1 MKPIGDRPH
10 PPGANVGSEEPRP
23 LRLLVV
29 DEGVLGHR
37 TLKAQLEAVLETL
50 PGVEA
55 TMVTVPPPGRLG
67 RLFTRKWIRG
77 SDADLQALRW
87 RLRWS
92 WQARRLLK
100 RYRGEVDV
108 ALLNTQA
115 SALLAKGPMR
125 GLPTILSIDATVG
138 QFTALEYTP
147 HDRWTPRQLRVMRR
161 LERRAL
167 RGAAA
172 AMPWTGWNA
181 AALESE
187 YGPGDL
193 RVEPVH
199 PGLDADWWGEA
210 AARRPAE
217 RQGPMRVLFVGNDV
231 ERKGLP
237 ALVEAVTALGGGAV
251 IDVVSGDEIEAHGF
265 VRLHRGVTAG
275 SERLRELYA
284 EADVFAL
291 PTQADAVPWAV
302 LEAMA
307 AGLPVVASG
316 VGAIPEMLGE
326 SGEVVPPGDPEA
338 VAAALRRL
346 SDPERRR
353 EMGEAARE
361 RVHQNYDNAL
371 QTPKILALARAVAEG
386 ARGGRRLRRR
396 TVLALGTGAAAVAVA
411 APYAALVPDDEFEQL
426 VAERLGIDTGLARQ
440 LLARAREEYGDARYD
455 VHAAAFALAV
465 RNPVS
470 AVMPAS
476 ARHKAV
482 DGLLEPM
489 LSEPASNLAYTTTG
503 TDPGSPACAGLVR
516 RA

>member
-1 MKPIGDRPH
+1 M
-10 PPGANVGSEEPRP
+10 AEEPRP
-23 LRLLVV
+23 LRLLVI

-55 TMVTVPPPGRLG
+55 TMATVPPPGRLG

-92 WQARRLLK
+92 WQTRRLLK
-100 RYRGEVDV
+100 RYRSNVDV
-108 ALLNTQA
+108 ALVNTQA
-115 SALLAKGPMR
+115 SGLLAKGPMR
-125 GLPTILSIDATVG
+125 ELPTIFSIDATVG

-147 HDRWTPRQLRVMRR
+147 HDRWTARQLRLMRR

-187 YGPGDL
+187 YDLAAL
-193 RVEPVH
+193 RVEAIH
-199 PGLDADWWGEA
+199 PGLDAGWWGEA
-210 AARRPAE
+210 AARRPRE
-217 RQGPMRVLFVGNDV
+217 RPGPMRVLFVGNDV

-237 ALVEAVTALGGGAV
+237 TLIEALGTLDGEAVL
-251 IDVVSGDEIEAHGF
+251 DVVSGDEIEASER
-265 VRLHRGVTAG
+265 VRVHRGVTAG
-275 SERLRELYA
+275 SEQLRELYA

-291 PTQADAVPWAV
+291 PTRADAVPWAV

-307 AGLPVVASG
+307 AGLPVVASE
-316 VGAIPEMLGE
+316 VGAIPELLGE
-326 SGEVVPPGDPEA
+326 SGETVPPGDA
-338 VAAALRRL
+338 AALAAALRRL
-346 SDPERRR
+346 GDPERRR
-353 EMGEAARE
+353 RLGEAARE
-361 RVHQNYDNAL
+361 RVHENYDNAL
-371 QTPKILALARAVAEG
+371 QTPRILTLAKSVAETR
-386 ARGGRRLRRR
+386 AGGRRLRRR
-396 TVLALGTGAAAVAVA
+396 TVLAVGGGAAAVAVA
-411 APYAALVPDDEFEQL
+411 APYAALIPDDDFAKL
-426 VAERLGIDTGLARQ
+426 VADRLGIDVELAEQ

-455 VHAAAFALAV
+455 AHAAAFALAV
-465 RNPVS
+465 RDPVS
-470 AVMPAS
+470 AVMPES
-476 ARHKAV
+476 ARRKAV

-489 LSEPASNLAYTTTG
+489 LSEPASNLAYAVTG

-516 RA
+516 RS

>member
-1 MKPIGDRPH
+1 MPEN
-10 PPGANVGSEEPRP
+10 AAEEPRP
-23 LRLLVV
+23 LRLLVI

-55 TMVTVPPPGRLG
+55 TMATVPPPGRLG
-67 RLFTRKWIRG
+67 RLFVRKWIRG

-100 RYRGEVDV
+100 RHRGKVDV
-108 ALLNTQA
+108 ALVNTQA

-125 GLPTILSIDATVG
+125 ELPTILSIDATVG

-147 HDRWTPRQLRVMRR
+147 HDRWTPRQLRLTRR

-167 RGAAA
+167 GAAAA

-187 YGPGDL
+187 YELADL
-193 RVEPVH
+193 NAEAIH
-199 PGLDADWWGEA
+199 PGLDAGWWAEA
-210 AARRPAE
+210 AARRPRD

-237 ALVEAVTALGGGAV
+237 TLVEAVAALGGEAV
-251 IDVVSGDEIEAHGF
+251 LDVVSGDEIAEREF
-265 VRLHRGVTAG
+265 VRPHRGVSAG

-291 PTQADAVPWAV
+291 PTHADAVPWAV

-307 AGLPVVASG
+307 AGLPVVASA
-316 VGAIPEMLGE
+316 VGAIPEMLGS
-326 SGEVVPPGDPEA
+326 SGETVPPGDSEA
-338 VAAALRRL
+338 LAAALRRL

-353 EMGEAARE
+353 EMGEAGRE
-361 RVHQNYDNAL
+361 RVHENYDNAL
-371 QTPKILALARAVAEG
+371 QTPKILALAKAVAETG
-386 ARGGRRLRRR
+386 RGGRRLRRR

-411 APYAALVPDDEFEQL
+411 APYAALVPDDQFEQL
-426 VAERLGIDTGLARQ
+426 VADRLGIDTELAKQ
-440 LLARAREEYGDARYD
+440 LLARAREEYGDATYD
-455 VHAAAFALAV
+455 AHAAAFALAV
-465 RNPVS
+465 RDPVS
-470 AVMPAS
+470 AVMPES
-476 ARHKAV
+476 ARRKAV

-489 LSEPASNLAYTTTG
+489 LSEPASNLAYTVTG

>member
-1 MKPIGDRPH
+1 MKRIGDRPQQ
-10 PPGANVGSEEPRP
+10 GVANVGSDEPRP
-23 LRLLVV
+23 LRLLVI

-55 TMVTVPPPGRLG
+55 TMATVPPPRRLG
-67 RLFTRKWIRG
+67 RLFVRKWIRG

-92 WQARRLLK
+92 WQTRRLLK
-100 RYRGEVDV
+100 RHRSKVDV
-108 ALLNTQA
+108 ALVNTQA

-125 GLPTILSIDATVG
+125 ELPTILSIDATVG

-147 HDRWTPRQLRVMRR
+147 HDRWTPRQLRLMRR

-187 YGPGDL
+187 YGLDDL
-193 RVEPVH
+193 RTEPIH
-199 PGLDADWWGEA
+199 PGLDAGWWGEA
-210 AARRPAE
+210 AARRP
-217 RQGPMRVLFVGNDV
+217 RDRGGPMRLLFVGNDV

-237 ALVEAVTALGGGAV
+237 TLIEAVGALGDEAV
-251 IDVVSGDEIEAHGF
+251 LDVVSGDEVEARDF

-291 PTQADAVPWAV
+291 PTHADAVPWAV

-316 VGAIPEMLGE
+316 VGAIPEMLGD
-326 SGEVVPPGDPEA
+326 SGETVPPGDPEA
-338 VAAALRRL
+338 LAAALRRL

-353 EMGEAARE
+353 AMGAAARE
-361 RVHQNYDNAL
+361 RVHENYDNAL
-371 QTPKILALARAVAEG
+371 QTPRILALAKAVAEG

-396 TVLALGTGAAAVAVA
+396 TVLAIGTGAAAVAVA
-411 APYAALVPDDEFEQL
+411 APYAALIPNDEFEQL
-426 VAERLGIDTGLARQ
+426 VADRLGIDTELAGQ
-440 LLARAREEYGDARYD
+440 LLARAREEYGEEKYEF
-455 VHAAAFALAV
+455 HATAFALAV
-465 RNPVS
+465 RDPVS
-470 AVMPAS
+470 AVMPES
-476 ARHKAV
+476 ARHRAV

-489 LSEPASNLAYTTTG
+489 LSEPASNLAYAVTG
-503 TDPGSPACAGLVR
+503 TDPGDPACAGLVR
-516 RA
+516 PT

>member
-1 MKPIGDRPH
+1 VKRIGVRAQR
-10 PPGANVGSEEPRP
+10 GVSEVDSDETRP
-23 LRLLVV
+23 LRLLVI

-55 TMVTVPPPGRLG
+55 TMATVPPPGRLG
-67 RLFTRKWIRG
+67 RLFTRKWVRG

-100 RYRGEVDV
+100 RHRGKVDV
-108 ALLNTQA
+108 ALVNTQA
-115 SALLAKGPMR
+115 AGLLAKGPMR
-125 GLPTILSIDATVG
+125 ELPTIFSIDATVG

-147 HDRWTPRQLRVMRR
+147 HDGWTPRQLRLMRR

-172 AMPWTGWNA
+172 VMPWTGWNA

-187 YGPGDL
+187 YSLGDL
-193 RVEPVH
+193 RVETIH
-199 PGLDADWWGEA
+199 PGLAAGWWGEA
-210 AARRPAE
+210 AARRAPDRE
-217 RQGPMRVLFVGNDV
+217 GPMRVLFVGNDV

-237 ALVEAVTALGGGAV
+237 TLVEAVAALGDEAV
-251 IDVVSGDEIEAHGF
+251 LDVVSGDEIEAREF
-265 VRLHRGVTAG
+265 VTVHRSVTAG

-291 PTQADAVPWAV
+291 PTHADAVPWAV

-316 VGAIPEMLGE
+316 VGAIPEMLGDA
-326 SGEVVPPGDPEA
+326 GETVPPDDPEA
-338 VAAALRRL
+338 LAAALRRL

-353 EMGEAARE
+353 RLGEAARE
-361 RVHQNYDNAL
+361 RIDENYDNAL
-371 QTPKILALARAVAEG
+371 QTPRILALAKSVAE
-386 ARGGRRLRRR
+386 ARAGGRRLRRR
-396 TVLALGTGAAAVAVA
+396 TVLAIGTGAAAVAVA
-411 APYAALVPDDEFEQL
+411 APYAALVPDDQFEQL
-426 VAERLGIDTGLARQ
+426 VADRLGIDPELAKQ
-440 LLARAREEYGDARYD
+440 LLARAREEYGDAKYD
-455 VHAAAFALAV
+455 AHAAAFALAV
-465 RNPVS
+465 RDPVS

-476 ARHKAV
+476 ARRKAV

-489 LSEPASNLAYTTTG
+489 LSEPASNLAYAVTG
-503 TDPGSPACAGLVR
+503 NDPGDPACAGLVR

>member
-1 MKPIGDRPH
+1 MP
-10 PPGANVGSEEPRP
+10 EEPRP

-55 TMVTVPPPGRLG
+55 TMATVPPPSRLG

-92 WQARRLLK
+92 WQGRKLLK
-100 RYRGEVDV
+100 RYRGKVDV
-108 ALLNTQA
+108 ALINTQA
-115 SALLAKGPMR
+115 LGLLAKGPMR
-125 GLPTILSIDATVG
+125 ELPTILSIDATVG

-147 HDRWTPRQLRVMRR
+147 HDRWTPRQLRLMQR

-187 YGPGDL
+187 YDL
-193 RVEPVH
+193 EDLQAETVH
-199 PGLDADWWGEA
+199 PGLDAGWWGEA
-210 AARRPAE
+210 AAQRPE
-217 RQGPMRVLFVGNDV
+217 QHQGPMRVLFVGNDI

-237 ALVEAVTALGGGAV
+237 TLIEAVGALGDEAV
-251 IDVVSGDEIEAHGF
+251 LDVVSGDEIGERDF
-265 VRLHRGVTAG
+265 VRVHRGVTAG
-275 SERLRELYA
+275 SERLRKLYA

-291 PTQADAVPWAV
+291 PTHADAVPWAV

-338 VAAALRRL
+338 LAAALRRL

-353 EMGEAARE
+353 QLGEAARE
-361 RVHQNYDNAL
+361 RIHENYDNAL
-371 QTPKILALARAVAEG
+371 QTPRILALAKSVAET
-386 ARGGRRLRRR
+386 APGGRRLRRR
-396 TVLALGTGAAAVAVA
+396 TVLAIGTGAAAVAVA
-411 APYAALVPDDEFEQL
+411 APYAALVPDDQFEQL
-426 VAERLGIDTGLARQ
+426 VADRLGIDTELAKQ
-440 LLARAREEYGDARYD
+440 LLARAREEYGDAEYD
-455 VHAAAFALAV
+455 ARAAAFALAV
-465 RNPVS
+465 RDPVA
-470 AVMPAS
+470 AVMPES
-476 ARHKAV
+476 ARRKAV
-482 DGLLEPM
+482 DSLLEPM
-489 LSEPASNLAYTTTG
+489 LSEPASNLAYAVTG